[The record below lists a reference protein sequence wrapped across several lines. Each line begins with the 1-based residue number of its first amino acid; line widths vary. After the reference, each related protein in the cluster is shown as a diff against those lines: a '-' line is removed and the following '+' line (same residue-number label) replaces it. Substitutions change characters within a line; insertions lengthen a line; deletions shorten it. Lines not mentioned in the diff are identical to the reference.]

1 MVCSFPDLTPLDF
14 SIFGWLKD
22 NVYKQRLQNVEEFMH
37 EITHCCEDITEVVLQ
52 NIFENKKGRVALS
65 FQQNGEHFQHLL

>member
-22 NVYKQRLQNVEEFMH
+22 NVYKHRLQNVEELMH

-65 FQQNGEHFQHLL
+65 LLQNGEHFQHLL

>member
-1 MVCSFPDLTPLDF
+1 MVCSFPDLTPLAF

-22 NVYKQRLQNVEEFMH
+22 NVYKQRLQNVEELMH

-65 FQQNGEHFQHLL
+65 LQQNGVHFQHLL